1 MRMPLARTR
10 KRKTVSSAD
19 SSVTAIASFYSTIIL
34 HLPEFGLKGILSV
47 CAPVFGY
54 LTFIIWRLLRSN
66 VNLAYHESKTK
77 KYLAEL
83 NAEKRC
89 PDLSCED
96 LKEIETQ
103 IRMYKSAIHQKRT
116 EDLNMD

>member
-1 MRMPLARTR
+1 MSSTRTR
-10 KRKTVSSAD
+10 RRKTVSRAD

-34 HLPEFGLKGILSV
+34 HFPESGLKGILSV

-66 VNLAYHESKTK
+66 ANLAYHEFKTK
-77 KYLAEL
+77 RYLAEL
-83 NAEKRC
+83 EIEKRC
-89 PDLSCED
+89 PNLSCDD
-96 LKEIETQ
+96 LRIIEAQ